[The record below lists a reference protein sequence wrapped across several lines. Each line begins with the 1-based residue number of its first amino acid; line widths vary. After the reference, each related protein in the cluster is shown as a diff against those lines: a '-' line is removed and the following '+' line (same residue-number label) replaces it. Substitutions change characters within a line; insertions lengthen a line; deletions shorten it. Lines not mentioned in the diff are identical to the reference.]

1 VTWVGADRRLDVLED
16 LFFEF
21 DETGAFLDWNHSVPE
36 VTRYT
41 DAELAEMTPAA
52 FFEGTDAGRVVEAV
66 ATVFEEGEAAVE
78 ARLVTAD
85 GERIPY
91 EFRATRLSTGAGEP
105 ARFAGVGRD
114 VSDRV
119 RAERE
124 RLWALDR
131 MGDGFF
137 TLDEDWTVRETN
149 GRGRGILAAA
159 MGEDPRTATVEGRDL
174 WEAVP
179 EAVGTQFHEAYT
191 RVMDEREAVTFRAHF
206 EPMSAWFD
214 VRAYPAEGGIAVYA
228 HDITE
233 RERRREALE
242 NRARVLREIHDVVAD
257 RDRPFDEQVRALVAL
272 GRRELGV
279 EYGAFSHVADG
290 TRTVGTAV
298 RADWADPDEEPALA
312 GGVCRAVVERR
323 GTVVA
328 ADRVDDGV
336 TPAPLDRR
344 EDECYLG
351 SPVFDRHGDVT
362 ATLCFVGELRRDTS
376 FSGWEVTLVD
386 LLGRWIGHGLERG
399 RANERLER
407 QNEQLERLVSM
418 TSHDLRN
425 PLNVLDGSVQ
435 LAAET
440 GESKYFENSR
450 RAIDRMTGLVEDVLT
465 LARAGTDVSESRPVD
480 IDELAE
486 GCWRSVPT
494 GQCRLVAD
502 SGLTVEGDR
511 MRLRQLFEN
520 LFGNAVEHGSTSPDS
535 RTRRDAV
542 EHGSTVREASARDG
556 QGVTVR
562 IGALPDGG
570 FYVEDDGSGI
580 QSADREN
587 VFDRG
592 YSGTPTGTGLG
603 LAIVR
608 EIADAH
614 GWSVRATEGTEGGA
628 RFAFEEGTTL
638 GVERDQRD

>member
-1 VTWVGADRRLDVLED
+1 VGTDRRLDILED

-21 DETGAFLDWNHSVPE
+21 DETGTFLDWNRSVPE
-36 VTRYT
+36 VTGYT
-41 DAELAEMTPAA
+41 DADLAEMTATA
-52 FFEGTDAGRVVEAV
+52 FFEGADADRVAEAV
-66 ATVFEEGEAAVE
+66 ATVFEEGEATVE

-91 EFRATRLSTGAGEP
+91 EFRATRLPTEADEP

-114 VSDRV
+114 SSDRV

-124 RLWALDR
+124 RLRALDR

-137 TLDEDWTVRETN
+137 ALDGDWTVTETN
-149 GRGRGILAAA
+149 ERGRAILVAA
-159 MGEDPRTATVEGRDL
+159 MGEDPGTATVEGRDL

-179 EAVGTQFHEAYT
+179 EAVGTQFHEVYT
-191 RVMDEREAVTFRAHF
+191 RVMETREPETFKEYF
-206 EPMSAWFD
+206 EPLSAWFD
-214 VRAYPAEGGIAVYA
+214 VRTYPARGGLVVYF

-233 RERRREALE
+233 RERQRETLE

-257 RDRPFDEQVRALVAL
+257 RDRPFDERVRALVAL

-279 EYGAFSHVADG
+279 EYGAFSDVADG
-290 TRTVGTAV
+290 TRTVETAV
-298 RADWADPDEEPALA
+298 RADWAAPDEEPALA
-312 GGVCRAVVERR
+312 GTVCRAVVERQ

-328 ADRVDDGV
+328 EERSDGGD
-336 TPAPLDRR
+336 TPAPVDRH

-362 ATLCFVGELRRDTS
+362 ATLCFVGETRRETP
-376 FSGWEVTLVD
+376 FSEWEVTLVD
-386 LLGRWIGHGLERG
+386 LLGRWVGHGLERE

-425 PLNVLDGSVQ
+425 PLNVLEGSVQ

-440 GESKYFENSR
+440 GESRYFENSR
-450 RAIDRMTGLVEDVLT
+450 QAIDRMTELVEDVLT
-465 LARAGTDVSESRPVD
+465 LARVGADVSELRPVD
-480 IDELAE
+480 VDELAE
-486 GCWRSVPT
+486 RCWRSVPT
-494 GQCRLVAD
+494 GQGRLVAD
-502 SGLTVEGDR
+502 SGLTVEADR

-520 LFGNAVEHGSTSPDS
+520 LFGNSVEHGSKGRETS
-535 RTRRDAV
+535 AQ
-542 EHGSTVREASARDG
+542 DG
-556 QGVTVR
+556 RGVTVR
-562 IGALPDGG
+562 IGALPHGG
-570 FYVEDDGSGI
+570 FYVEDDGPGI
-580 QSADREN
+580 PSADREN

-592 YSGTPTGTGLG
+592 YSSTPTGTGLG

-614 GWSVRATEGTEGGA
+614 GWSVRATEGTDGGA
-628 RFAFEEGTTL
+628 RFEFEGATPL
-638 GVERDQRD
+638 GVEDDQRD